1 MQYSSNSSAVL
12 IDLIRSN
19 PTPVGRYRQAAM
31 HLRDRAQALQT
42 HERSERR
49 LQLKV
54 KGLQLE
60 QKRLLKELGSE
71 LEQEISRNK
80 AELLEIDIEEGEA
93 EIQLARDLI
102 DDALREANVC
112 RSEMAAACQE
122 AGLAFGE
129 MPDAEFQLCM
139 AQDFQQKRIRWLA
152 AGYLAP
158 RLQIPVDRLETLLA
172 IAPTERASCFAAIA
186 GVVAEND
193 VVMQTCLPEPHAE

>member
-172 IAPTERASCFAAIA
+172 IAPAERASYFAAIA

-193 VVMQTCLPEPHAE
+193 VVMQNCLPEPHAE

>member
-54 KGLQLE
+54 RGLQLE

-102 DDALREANVC
+102 DDALREASVC

-193 VVMQTCLPEPHAE
+193 VVMQNCLPEPHAE